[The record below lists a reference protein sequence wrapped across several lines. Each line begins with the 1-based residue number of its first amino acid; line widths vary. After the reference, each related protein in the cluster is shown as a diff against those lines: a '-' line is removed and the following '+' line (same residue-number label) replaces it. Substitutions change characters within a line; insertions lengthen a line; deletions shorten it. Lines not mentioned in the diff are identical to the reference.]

1 MTKNEQEFKNMLHE
15 VNSMTR
21 RLIGYYEYYEKY
33 IQPVDLVECKLLNTN
48 VEFNELQ
55 TLLEKLKGRLND

>member
-21 RLIGYYEYYEKY
+21 RLNDYFLYYSSISEEE
-33 IQPVDLVECKLLNTN
+33 LAECKKLNNTQFDELQALIKRFENLLN
-48 VEFNELQ
+48 V
-55 TLLEKLKGRLND
+55 